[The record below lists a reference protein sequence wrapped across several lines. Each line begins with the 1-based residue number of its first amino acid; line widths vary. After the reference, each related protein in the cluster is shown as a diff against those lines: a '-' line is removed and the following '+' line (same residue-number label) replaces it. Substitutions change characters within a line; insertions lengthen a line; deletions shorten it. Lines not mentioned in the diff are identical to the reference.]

1 MHSAI
6 QRCPDKRL
14 DPAHY
19 RDDGTCLHVPPAESV
34 NGYANAETFRFE
46 AATAN
51 DAELY
56 ADLLNVAV
64 TMLQRVPSMTDQTL
78 GRNIVDHVR
87 GWLHDVDQDERP
99 VNRGWADH
107 HTVTSSP
114 AKLRALRDEVG
125 DLRMVNETD
134 VGESWRESAEGVL
147 NG

>member
-1 MHSAI
+1 MS
-6 QRCPDKRL
+6 
-14 DPAHY
+14 
-19 RDDGTCLHVPPAESV
+19 GEV

-46 AATAN
+46 AHTAN

-78 GRNIVDHVR
+78 GRNLLDHVR
-87 GWLHDVDQDERP
+87 GWLHDIDQGGQP

-107 HTVTSSP
+107 HKVTSSP
-114 AKLRALRDEVG
+114 AKLRALRDDVG

-134 VGESWRESAEGVL
+134 VGESWRESAEGAIAEL
-147 NG
+147 GGR